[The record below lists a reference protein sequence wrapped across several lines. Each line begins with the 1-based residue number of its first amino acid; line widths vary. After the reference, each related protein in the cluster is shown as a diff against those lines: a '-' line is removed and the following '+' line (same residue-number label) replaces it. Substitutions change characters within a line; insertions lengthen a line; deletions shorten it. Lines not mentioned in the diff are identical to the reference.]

1 MVNPVFNWLARHITI
16 VVLALAIVLLGGTG
30 SEQIDTLK
38 TGVLA
43 EMVAL
48 FLSHVALFTFTG
60 ENFNFSENPYA
71 KPFIFVGVH
80 LLLGLVYAGSFFVTF
95 SPGATQ

>member
-1 MVNPVFNWLARHITI
+1 MVNPVFNWITRHLTIILLA
-16 VVLALAIVLLGGTG
+16 VAIVMLGGTG
-30 SEQIDTLK
+30 TEQIDTLK

-60 ENFNFSENPYA
+60 ENFNISENPYA
-71 KPFIFVGVH
+71 KPVIFLGVH
-80 LLLGLVYAGSFFVTF
+80 VLLGLVYAGSFFVTF
-95 SPGATQ
+95 SPK